1 MAEVR
6 NVITQPKVR
15 GGRGSVIEKPSERL
29 KNKTG
34 TKVKETAYN
43 DHRPGMGGTV
53 GATSTNKPKPFSAN
67 PSRSTEDVKIRWLQN
82 ELTARQSFT
91 YHLRLTMLSPKDNKK
106 IGYTAAQTLNSENGM
121 IVAETG
127 VTSKF
132 NITDLET
139 NHIVNWTPKARAAYG
154 LSATMTIVE
163 PLGVTLLDNIVR
175 GAKELGIKNH
185 INAAYLLEISF
196 KESDDDESNT
206 TDDKGNDR
214 LPYHF
219 IYVMSITDFTIAVD
233 QGGAKYYLKLV
244 EIPQV
249 ALFSSVQ
256 TSKEAT
262 TIKANTLGQFTTEFT
277 KILNE
282 RSKKEASTN
291 SKFPDAYII
300 GFDEGSEKLS
310 QWSFSA
316 YSIDAPK
323 YSLDVSGD
331 GILNSTFPI
340 GHGIVDILSVAIGA
354 TKEMQ
359 ELPTASGST
368 AKASG
373 EDNERKDSD
382 LRLWFRIVPD
392 VQISNTW
399 DGNRNVYKKTF
410 IYKIKLAINEK
421 VADISNAFQADK
433 NGQRTRLKALIEEKL
448 LAKKYM
454 YMYTGQNTEV
464 LHFDIKFN
472 HTYWVVKARYDGV
485 HSNPDTILSQ
495 TPGAEKIKNQP
506 SNSPPGT
513 KMGSSVQEVAKS
525 PPSAKPAITTVAGPM
540 DYLRPPESGK
550 FLSNPTAK
558 DSPNQTRYLEAF
570 STNEESDQGD
580 NWFAA
585 MKKPAIVEKAG
596 TGFVNVAGPGA
607 YKFGAVYQDMNSS
620 ADLAEI
626 ELNIIGDPYWLGMSN
641 INKQYA
647 NVGGVAAFYDQGS
660 NLFYFKLLMPQE
672 HDETGDTVIS
682 DSFTISGLY
691 GVREVISSYR
701 DGGFTQHLYAYRS
714 EASNYNLLK
723 DTLDATKEKT
733 EKPSKTKFQPA
744 EDQLNASTTPSSAP
758 PPLDSGGGIQ

>member
-1 MAEVR
+1 MTAQ
-6 NVITQPKVR
+6 NVITGSARTKK
-15 GGRGSVIEKPSERL
+15 GGSEVKPRD
-29 KNKTG
+29 KQKMG
-34 TKVKETAYN
+34 APVKETSYK
-43 DHRPGMGGTV
+43 DHRPGMAGT
-53 GATSTNKPKPFSAN
+53 NPFSSN
-67 PSRSTEDVKIRWLQN
+67 PSRSTEEVKIRWLQN

-106 IGYTAAQTLNSENGM
+106 IGYTATQTLNSENGM
-121 IVAETG
+121 VVAETG

-154 LSATMTIVE
+154 LSATMTITE

-196 KESDDDESNT
+196 KESDDDASNT
-206 TDDKGNDR
+206 TDDEKNGR

-219 IYVMSITDFTIAVD
+219 VYVMSITDFTITVD

-244 EIPQV
+244 EIPQI

-256 TSKEAT
+256 TSKEST

-282 RSKKEASTN
+282 RSKKEAGTN

-310 QWSFSA
+310 QWTFTA
-316 YSIDAPK
+316 YALDAPK

-340 GHGIVDILSVAIGA
+340 GHSIVDILSVAIGA

-368 AKASG
+368 AKTSG
-373 EDNERKDSD
+373 EDTEKKDSD

-421 VADISNAFQADK
+421 VADISGVFMEDK
-433 NGQRTRLKALIEEKL
+433 NAQKIRLKALIEKKL

-472 HTYWVVKARYDGV
+472 HTYWVVKPRYNGV

-495 TPGAEKIKNQP
+495 TPNAEKLKEG
-506 SNSPPGT
+506 SNSSPPGT
-513 KMGSSVQEVAKS
+513 KMASPVQEIAES
-525 PPSAKPAITTVAGPM
+525 PASAKPATTTAAGPM
-540 DYLRPPESGK
+540 DYLQPPESGK

-558 DSPNQTRYLEAF
+558 DSPNKNRYLEAF
-570 STNEESDQGD
+570 SIDEENNQGD
-580 NWFAA
+580 NWFTS

-596 TGFVNVAGPGA
+596 TGIVQVAGPGA
-607 YKFGAVYQDMNSS
+607 YKFGAVYQDMNGA

-647 NVGGVAAFYDQGS
+647 NVGKVAASYDQGS

-723 DTLDATKEKT
+723 KTLDQTAEKKD
-733 EKPSKTKFQPA
+733 KPAQS
-744 EDQLNASTTPSSAP
+744 
-758 PPLDSGGGIQ
+758 I